1 MTQQMGII
9 KNLVAR
15 LNERQEEKRQRKIPN
30 EFQLFNNKP
39 KTEIW
44 Y

>member
-1 MTQQMGII
+1 MGLINTII
-9 KNLVAR
+9 NRINK
-15 LNERQEEKRQRKIPN
+15 EKEEKRQRKIPN
-30 EFQLFNNKP
+30 EFQLLNNRP